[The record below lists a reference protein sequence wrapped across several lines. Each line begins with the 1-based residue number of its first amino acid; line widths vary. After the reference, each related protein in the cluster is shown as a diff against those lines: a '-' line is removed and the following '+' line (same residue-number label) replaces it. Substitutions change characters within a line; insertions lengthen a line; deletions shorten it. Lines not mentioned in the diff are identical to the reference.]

1 MLIFKVYFFL
11 LRTEMQKKK
20 SKKKSLFTKYMYIIR
35 YWYTELHNRKAKN
48 TLGISLYENQ
58 WLGHLFKFMLQTNFF
73 LTGRILSIAWN
84 TSLEVILTGG
94 VDNMRLWSVKSG
106 HAVQR
111 MTLGRV
117 EKSKE
122 TIVWCVAILRYC
134 TWREESLIWSYN
146 TLWYW
151 LVFW

>member
-35 YWYTELHNRKAKN
+35 YWYTELHNRKAKKHWEF
-48 TLGISLYENQ
+48 LYMKINDLDIKKC
-58 WLGHLFKFMLQTNFF
+58 WHHLCIHNSYSCYKLIFF

-134 TWREESLIWSYN
+134 MKKGKLN
-146 TLWYW
+146 M
-151 LVFW
+151 VM

>member
-20 SKKKSLFTKYMYIIR
+20 SKKNSLFTKYMYIIR

-58 WLGHLFKFMLQTNFF
+58 WLGHQEVRKLFKFMLQTNFF

-134 TWREESLIWSYN
+134 MKKGKLN
-146 TLWYW
+146 M
-151 LVFW
+151 VM

>member
-1 MLIFKVYFFL
+1 
-11 LRTEMQKKK
+11 MQKKK
-20 SKKKSLFTKYMYIIR
+20 SKKNSLFTKYMYNIR

-58 WLGHLFKFMLQTNFF
+58 WLGHQEVRKLFTYSSSCYKLIFF

>member
-1 MLIFKVYFFL
+1 MTWTSRSAETIY
-11 LRTEMQKKK
+11 
-20 SKKKSLFTKYMYIIR
+20 
-35 YWYTELHNRKAKN
+35 
-48 TLGISLYENQ
+48 
-58 WLGHLFKFMLQTNFF
+58 LFKFMLQTYFF

-134 TWREESLIWSYN
+134 MKKGKLN
-146 TLWYW
+146 M
-151 LVFW
+151 VM

>member
-1 MLIFKVYFFL
+1 
-11 LRTEMQKKK
+11 MQKKK
-20 SKKKSLFTKYMYIIR
+20 SKKNSLFTKYMNIIW
-35 YWYTELHNRKAKN
+35 YWYTELHNRKAKSQKYIGN
-48 TLGISLYENQ
+48 FFIWKSMTWTSRSAETIY
-58 WLGHLFKFMLQTNFF
+58 LFKFMLQTNFF